1 MSCEDGFFGLD
12 NAPLVRPATASDLP
26 RIQAWMAPHLTS
38 GVLRARPLVS
48 RDFLVSQ
55 QGCVALDW
63 WADGAMELGSLVSAQ
78 PGHGRALVAAALAR
92 ASELGGQR
100 VLCLTGAPGFFERLG
115 FVRVANGRP
124 PHLQVKPCPAVAWKA
139 ERCRRCPDA
148 AACTQVLMEVWL

>member
-26 RIQAWMAPHLTS
+26 RIQAWMAPHLTT

-124 PHLQVKPCPAVAWKA
+124 PHLQVKPCPAVAWQA
-139 ERCRRCPDA
+139 ARCRRCPDA